1 MVLTYVQ
8 LAAITTV
15 LNEAASINNKI
26 SFFEKLI
33 LNKPGNTEDKRECSL
48 LVFTYL

>member
-1 MVLTYVQ
+1 MQ
-8 LAAITTV
+8 LAAITTG
-15 LNEAASINNKI
+15 LDEAASINNKI

-33 LNKPGNTEDKRECSL
+33 LNEPSNTKDRRECSL